1 MILGNLLTVPFFFVK
16 IKLSINQIKMEFD
29 LTNLTQSYIWNTFS
43 KPSQDTSLIMRMNC
57 NQKSGNT
64 ETRVR
69 QDGSRIV
76 DVFLHGNL
84 ICSYNPDNYDNQKV
98 KLFSAGYYTKTT
110 KERLNAILHL
120 HTNGKVRIVQVR
132 GKWILRDSNT
142 GAEINFYDGMV
153 VFQKP
158 LTLAD
163 LPESDTQL
171 EFSIV

>member
-1 MILGNLLTVPFFFVK
+1 
-16 IKLSINQIKMEFD
+16 MEFNLTE
-29 LTNLTQSYIWNTFS
+29 LTNKSYIWNTFS

-57 NQKSGNT
+57 TQKTGNT

-84 ICSYNPDNYDNQKV
+84 ICSYNPTNYDNQKV

-132 GKWILRDSNT
+132 GKWIVRDSNT
-142 GAEINFYDGMV
+142 DTEINFYDGMV
-153 VFQKP
+153 IFQKP

-163 LPESDTQL
+163 IEINGNPLEKQL
-171 EFSIV
+171 EFIPV